1 MLRLDGIVFTIINL
15 IVLYLILRHFLIG
28 PIRNIMQKRDEMLAK
43 QFADAKAKEEQAAE
57 MKTQYEALI
66 LENAK
71 ARADSEYEKRL
82 DQAKK
87 EADKVV
93 QRANVA
99 ASQEKEKM
107 LGDVQSQ
114 ISALALTAARKVLLD
129 GDTKEQNAAFYREFT
144 KKAGE
149 TYDTDIE

>member
-43 QFADAKAKEEQAAE
+43 QFADAKAKEESNR
-57 MKTQYEALI
+57 I

>member
-1 MLRLDGIVFTIINL
+1 MINKA
-15 IVLYLILRHFLIG
+15 ITKPQIAV
-28 PIRNIMQKRDEMLAK
+28 
-43 QFADAKAKEEQAAE
+43 AKEESNR
-57 MKTQYEALI
+57 I

-71 ARADSEYEKRL
+71 ARADSENEKRL

>member
-57 MKTQYEALI
+57 MKMQYEALMHDAKEESNRI

-71 ARADSEYEKRL
+71 QEPTVNMRKDWIR
-82 DQAKK
+82 QRKK
-87 EADKVV
+87 
-93 QRANVA
+93 
-99 ASQEKEKM
+99 
-107 LGDVQSQ
+107 Q
-114 ISALALTAARKVLLD
+114 IKWC
-129 GDTKEQNAAFYREFT
+129 KEQMWLQVR
-144 KKAGE
+144 KKKKCLVMCSRRSVHWR
-149 TYDTDIE
+149 